1 MVFIKFLKNIDEEK
15 KPLFCLFAKVIE
27 HQTVMVFQNTLYVF
41 DNQTIID
48 YFIEYR
54 KQFKNVY
61 SLQDTCKSCYQLH
74 RKFDADIDVIIYN
87 FLIEDQTADNKD
99 IEITKMGGKK
109 ISLSVKKV
117 SQLNQPQKSSVL
129 IVQHPLCIN
138 FYLLLNNQFKQI
150 LEMKLKDIIIS
161 FSITNEQQLIILN
174 EKNEL
179 EIYELSLGILH
190 SQNILLKRIELNV
203 YDQIFFKLTCNY
215 LHGQRNVY
223 KVRQDSLSEFL
234 KYHDVKDSQPTDLEQ
249 LDDRMTDIRNMKV
262 HQLRKDC
269 WVFAY
274 KRYEHFV
281 YSQNSIYKILDQMV
295 ITTMALSKYYYQK
308 INHVE
313 QEEYLVQ
320 YEILVTAG
328 IDQEKQ
334 EDTDK
339 AYIKIFQLLQSS
351 QLKCTMLIPLL
362 QIVDLK
368 YEIEYLEFIGQYDLI
383 MKDTKG
389 QIGIIQFTV
398 EEFGQVL
405 LQDQN

>member
-1 MVFIKFLKNIDEEK
+1 MVFIKFLKNIDQEK

-27 HQTVMVFQNTLYVF
+27 HQIVMVFSNTLYVF

-54 KQFKNVY
+54 KKFQNVY
-61 SLQDTCKSCYQLH
+61 SLQDTCKSCYQLQG
-74 RKFDADIDVIIYN
+74 KFDADINVIIYN

-99 IEITKMGGKK
+99 IEIIKTGGKK

-117 SQLNQPQKSSVL
+117 SQLNKPQKSSVL

-138 FYLLLNNQFKQI
+138 FYLLLNEQFKQI
-150 LEMKLKDIIIS
+150 LEMKFKDIIIS

-179 EIYELSLGILH
+179 EIYELSLGILQ
-190 SQNILLKRIELNV
+190 SQSNLYKKIYLNV
-203 YDQIFFKLTCNY
+203 YNQIFIKLTCNY

-223 KVRQDSLSEFL
+223 KVKQGDLHEFL
-234 KYHDVKDSQPTDLEQ
+234 KYHEIKDSQPTDLEQ
-249 LDDRMTDIRNMKV
+249 LDDRMSDIRNMKV
-262 HQLRKDC
+262 HQLKKDC

-274 KRYEHFV
+274 KRFEHFV
-281 YSQNSIYKILDQMV
+281 YSQNSIYKILDQMI
-295 ITTMALSKYYYQK
+295 ITTMALSKFYYQK

-328 IDQEKQ
+328 LDQDKEQ
-334 EDTDK
+334 NCDK

-383 MKDTKG
+383 IKDTKG

-405 LQDQN
+405 LRDQD